1 MDDRRKLA
9 PHPSQGPLHYPLAMR
24 AGFFLCFAVVAAF
37 LGVALLLPDGYA
49 LTVIGDGL
57 QVTLVGAATFLAL
70 QNFFRSHSRV
80 RVFWLL
86 IFVGA
91 LLWLASLIVWSVYEV
106 VYTQPVPDVPVVDA
120 LLLVKLVPFTA
131 AILVEPHRSHDSR
144 FRAFGLLDVS
154 ILMLY
159 SLYLY
164 AFGVFAYR
172 LIPGG
177 SDTYN
182 LHFTV
187 ADAIGNQA
195 FTLVAAFALF
205 QTKGLWRGIYRV
217 YFFAAACYCLGSD
230 LGNAAI
236 DTGRYY
242 TGSLYDLPL
251 VAAMAAFVY
260 LAVAGRSVDQGQPK
274 EPSLQSL
281 REEEPSRA
289 TFLSSHL
296 AMLVTIST
304 PIIGLWMVTSRSSP
318 AELFPFRMATTLL
331 TIFLLT
337 LLLSIKQ
344 DLLTGGLI
352 GSLSR
357 LSETYAS
364 INRFKTHL
372 MQSEKLASLGEVV
385 AQVANVIKGCMSSIR
400 QASNLMAARPDCET
414 RIQSMA
420 GKIGLY
426 AQRTDALVKN
436 MLRFAQE
443 MPLQFEPIQLRPLI
457 ESALQLS
464 RITKIGN
471 LHVDLTEEGP
481 CPLVWGDSS
490 QLLHVF
496 LQIIANAMDAL
507 EGRDGGAFEIFIRS
521 SPTQVRIE
529 FVDSGPGLKDPE
541 RVFEPFYT
549 TKAVG
554 KGTGLG
560 LSTCYGIVQQHEGE
574 ISCRN
579 LPEGGALFAIQLPA
593 MAENPQQLN
602 DGRALAMEDVR

>member
-1 MDDRRKLA
+1 MDQQRELA
-9 PHPSQGPLHYPLAMR
+9 TNPFVDPLHYAHVMR
-24 AGFFLCFAVVAAF
+24 AGFFLCFGVVATF
-37 LGVALLLPDGYA
+37 LGAALLVPKGYA
-49 LTVIGDGL
+49 LTVSGDGL
-57 QVTLVGAATFLAL
+57 QVSLVGAATFLAL

-106 VYTQPVPDVPVVDA
+106 VYTRPVPDVPLVDA
-120 LLLVKLVPFTA
+120 LLFVKLVPFTA
-131 AILVEPHRSHDSR
+131 AILLEPHRSHDSR

-177 SDTYN
+177 ADTYN
-182 LHFTV
+182 LHFNV
-187 ADAIGNQA
+187 ADAIGNQV
-195 FTLVAAFALF
+195 FTLLAAFALF
-205 QTKGLWRGIYRV
+205 RTKGLWRGIYRI
-217 YFFAAACYCLGSD
+217 YFFAAACYGLGSD

-251 VAAMAAFVY
+251 IAAMAAFVY
-260 LAVAGRSVDQGQPK
+260 LAVAGRSVEQGQPK
-274 EPSLQSL
+274 EPLPETL

-296 AMLVTIST
+296 AMLVTVST
-304 PIIGLWMVTSRSSP
+304 PVIGLWLVTSRSSP
-318 AELFPFRMATTLL
+318 AQLFPFRMVTTLL

-357 LSETYAS
+357 LSETYTS

-400 QASNLMAARPDCET
+400 QGSNRMTVRPGSEA

-420 GKIGLY
+420 GKIGQY
-426 AQRTDALVKN
+426 AQRTDALVEN

-443 MPLQFEPIQLRPLI
+443 MPLRFEPIHLRPLI

-471 LHVDLTEEGP
+471 LHVDLTEDGS
-481 CPLVWGDSS
+481 CPLVRGDSS

-496 LQIIANAMDAL
+496 VQIIANAVDAL
-507 EGRDGGAFEIFIRS
+507 EGSEGGALEILIRS
-521 SPTQVRIE
+521 TPTQVRIE
-529 FVDSGPGLKDPE
+529 FADSGPGLKDPE

-579 LPEGGALFAIQLPA
+579 LPEGGALFTIQLPA
-593 MAENPQQLN
+593 MAENSQQAN
-602 DGRALAMEDVR
+602 DGRVLALEDVR

>member
-1 MDDRRKLA
+1 MMDDRRKLA
-9 PHPSQGPLHYPLAMR
+9 PNPSVDLLHYPHAMR
-24 AGFFLCFAVVAAF
+24 AGLFLCFGLVAIS
-37 LGVALLLPDGYA
+37 LGVASLLPKGYA

-57 QVTLVGAATFLAL
+57 QVILVGAAAFLAL

-91 LLWLASLIVWSVYEV
+91 LLWLASLMVWSVYEV
-106 VYTQPVPDVPVVDA
+106 VYVQPVPDVPLVDA
-120 LLLVKLVPFTA
+120 LLFVKLVPFTA
-131 AILVEPHRSHDSR
+131 AILIEPHRSHDSR

-154 ILMLY
+154 ILMMY

-164 AFGVFAYR
+164 VFSVFAYR

-177 SDTYN
+177 ADSYN
-182 LHFTV
+182 LHFNV

-195 FTLVAAFALF
+195 FTLIAALALF
-205 QTKGLWRGIYRV
+205 RTKGAWRGIYRI

-230 LGNAAI
+230 LGNVAI

-251 VAAMAAFVY
+251 IAAMAAFVY
-260 LAVAGRSVDQGQPK
+260 LALAGRSVDQGQAK
-274 EPSLQSL
+274 EPL
-281 REEEPSRA
+281 RENLEEEEPSRA

-304 PIIGLWMVTSRSSP
+304 PIIGLWLVTSDSSP
-318 AELFPFRMATTLL
+318 AELFPFRIATTLL

-357 LSETYAS
+357 LSETYSS

-372 MQSEKLASLGEVV
+372 ILSEKLASLGEVV

-400 QASNLMAARPDCET
+400 QASNRISVRPDSEA
-414 RIQSMA
+414 RIHSMA
-420 GKIGLY
+420 GKIGQY
-426 AQRTDALVKN
+426 AQRTDALVEN

-443 MPLQFEPIQLRPLI
+443 TPLRFEPIQLRPLI

-464 RITKIGN
+464 RITKIAN
-471 LHVDLTEEGP
+471 LHVDLTEEGS
-481 CPLVWGDSS
+481 CPMVRGDSS

-496 LQIIANAMDAL
+496 LQIIANAVDAL
-507 EGRDGGAFEIFIRS
+507 EGRDGGALEIFIRS
-521 SPTQVRIE
+521 SPTHARIE
-529 FVDSGPGLKDPE
+529 FVDSGPGVKDPE
-541 RVFEPFYT
+541 RVFDPFYT

-560 LSTCYGIVQQHEGE
+560 LSTCYGIVHQHAGE

-579 LPEGGALFAIQLPA
+579 LPGGGAVFSIQLPA
-593 MAENPQQLN
+593 IADNQQAD
-602 DGRALAMEDVR
+602 DGHAMAMEDAR